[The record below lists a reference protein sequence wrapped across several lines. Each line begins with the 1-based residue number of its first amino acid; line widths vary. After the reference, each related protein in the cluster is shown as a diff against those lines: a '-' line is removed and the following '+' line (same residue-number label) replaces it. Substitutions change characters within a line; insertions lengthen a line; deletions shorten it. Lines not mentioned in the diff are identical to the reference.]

1 MDNEKERFERFLHNN
16 MPEEPFDPDKV
27 LAAVC
32 GDMPNYQPSEKFI
45 KGMEK
50 LLRQSKKQERIRRA
64 KNFFLG
70 KGVAR
75 FAVAMSL
82 MLCTVL
88 VVQANNGAIFDL
100 FFQTHQSHT
109 GIQLTEQIRQE
120 LLADKLNGVDIPVYF
135 PRYLPEGYTITDV
148 KVFSQKIT
156 FQLTKDSYFISI
168 SQCALN
174 EYNGKIGVDSEG
186 APLEKLTVNGQEA
199 FYKVKE
205 DALCLYFFDNYNYYK
220 IIGNSLSKKEII
232 RIAESL
238 EMVVGF

>member
-27 LAAVC
+27 LAAAC

-109 GIQLTEQIRQE
+109 GIQLTEQIRQD
-120 LLADKLNGVDIPVYF
+120 LLADKLNGVDIPVSF
-135 PRYLPEGYTITDV
+135 PRYLPEGYAITDI
-148 KVFSQKIT
+148 KTSSNYIQFKLENKTNYILIIQNS
-156 FQLTKDSYFISI
+156 L
-168 SQCALN
+168 
-174 EYNGKIGVDSEG
+174 IGYGGNAGLDSEDIE
-186 APLEKLTVNGQEA
+186 LEEVTINNTFKGFFKRKDGVHILN
-199 FYKVKE
+199 
-205 DALCLYFFDNYNYYK
+205 FFDNNNLYTIK
-220 IIGNSLSKKEII
+220 GDALSKKELV

-238 EMVVGF
+238 EMIV

>member
-16 MPEEPFDPDKV
+16 MPEE
-27 LAAVC
+27 
-32 GDMPNYQPSEKFI
+32 PSEKFI

-174 EYNGKIGVDSEG
+174 EYDGKIGVDSEDV
-186 APLEKLTVNGQEA
+186 PLEELTINGLRA
-199 FYKVKE
+199 FYNFK
-205 DALCLYFFDNYNYYK
+205 DNIHSLYFLDNNNFYK
-220 IIGNSLSKKEII
+220 IRADVLSKKEII

>member
-27 LAAVC
+27 LAAAC

-120 LLADKLNGVDIPVYF
+120 LLADKLDGVDMSVYF

-148 KVFSQKIT
+148 KTSSNYIQFKLENKTNYILIIQNPLAGYDGNAGLDLENTILEEVTINNT
-156 FQLTKDSYFISI
+156 FKGFYR
-168 SQCALN
+168 AK
-174 EYNGKIGVDSEG
+174 NGVYT
-186 APLEKLTVNGQEA
+186 LL
-199 FYKVKE
+199 
-205 DALCLYFFDNYNYYK
+205 FFDNNNYFK
-220 IIGNSLSKKEII
+220 ILGDALSKKELV

-238 EMVVGF
+238 EMIV